1 MDMLFFYWSNV
12 GAVNWVILGAIF
24 LCMFVALSMM
34 DEVWLGAS
42 VTLFFVAV
50 FFFGTMLYA
59 KLPWEIN
66 ENEYQEVLNFKKV
79 AVEGKHYSNE
89 YNQNILH
96 VFDMALE
103 DRKINQFEKMVI
115 DAVKEA
121 ADKDVYVSELKNL
134 KKKGD

>member
-24 LCMFVALSMM
+24 LCMFVVLSMM
-34 DEVWLGAS
+34 DEVWLGTS

-50 FFFGTMLYA
+50 FFFGTMFYA
-59 KLPWEIN
+59 KFAWEIN
-66 ENEYQEVLNFKKV
+66 ESEYQEVLNFKKV

-103 DRKINQFEKMVI
+103 DRRINQFEKMVI
-115 DAVKEA
+115 DEVKKA

>member
-1 MDMLFFYWSNV
+1 
-12 GAVNWVILGAIF
+12 
-24 LCMFVALSMM
+24 
-34 DEVWLGAS
+34 
-42 VTLFFVAV
+42 
-50 FFFGTMLYA
+50 MLYA

-66 ENEYQEVLNFKKV
+66 ENEYQEVLSFKKV

-134 KKKGD
+134 K